1 MKFGLND
8 QQYQQFL
15 DLVVIPLKK
24 LNITVYVFGS
34 RVTSKHHLF
43 SDIDVLYS
51 IPDGANFSREIY
63 AIKENIEESN
73 FPIKVDLVNEAEL
86 ATSYKNSILSNRV
99 QI

>member
-15 DLVVIPLKK
+15 DIVAHPLKK
-24 LNITVYVFGS
+24 LNCTVYVFGS
-34 RVTSKHHLF
+34 RVTSNYHPF

-51 IPDGANFSREIY
+51 IPDDANFSREIY
-63 AIKENIEESN
+63 TIKENIEESN

-86 ATSYKNSILSNRV
+86 ATSYKNSVFSHRV